1 MESKWQQYE
10 LEALLIA
17 ILSGVASRPEAGHH
31 LGPPYLTAYQLAI
44 ELQDQHPEVA
54 RALGYPLGGQGT
66 GQQTSLAQYLGR
78 ELSRRI
84 HTGEITQIEGTL
96 FQTCIWPR
104 CRSSTTVQEIK
115 SSLAGMGFDHTLFRR
130 AKSATWAAHNSV

>member
-1 MESKWQQYE
+1 MESKWQQYD
-10 LEALLIA
+10 LETLLVA

-54 RALGYPLGGQGT
+54 RALGYPLGGQGI

-84 HTGEITQIEGTL
+84 HTGEITQIEGAL
-96 FQTCIWPR
+96 LSDLHLAEVSFKHDGA
-104 CRSSTTVQEIK
+104 EIK
-115 SSLAGMGFDHTLFRR
+115 SSLAGMGFDHALFRR
-130 AKSATWAAHNSV
+130 AK